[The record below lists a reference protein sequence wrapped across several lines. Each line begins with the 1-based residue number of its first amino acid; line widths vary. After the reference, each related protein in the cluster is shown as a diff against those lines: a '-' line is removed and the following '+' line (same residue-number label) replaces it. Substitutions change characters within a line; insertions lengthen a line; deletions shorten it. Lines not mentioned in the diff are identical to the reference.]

1 MAGQAT
7 YDLVLHKDAD
17 PTTSGVAICGFST
30 VGMVGVIAASHVISQ
45 LKLKQLGTVLNAEFP
60 AMALVHHEVP
70 KHPVRVYQGDGVGVF
85 TAEVRLDQSVMFYSQ
100 TLSLIGS
107 RKAGLT
113 N

>member
-1 MAGQAT
+1 MSGQAS

-45 LKLKQLGTVLNAEFP
+45 LDLKQLGTVLNSEFP

-70 KHPVRVYQGDGVGVF
+70 KHPVRVYQGNGVGVF
-85 TAEVRLDQSVMFYSQ
+85 TAEVRFGPARDVLYAYTVLEWF
-100 TLSLIGS
+100 TKG
-107 RKAGLT
+107 GFE
-113 N
+113 